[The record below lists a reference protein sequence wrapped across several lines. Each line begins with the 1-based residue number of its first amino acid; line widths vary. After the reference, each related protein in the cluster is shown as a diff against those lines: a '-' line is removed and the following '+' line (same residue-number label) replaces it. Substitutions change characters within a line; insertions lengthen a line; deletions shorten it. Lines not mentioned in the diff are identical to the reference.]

1 MTGAALF
8 AAEACRGP
16 SKGTE
21 SAERAAARTAV
32 TSQEAT
38 THFGPSDERAA
49 LAEPKAKAGTTS
61 TRSD

>member
-21 SAERAAARTAV
+21 SAERAAAARPAV

-38 THFGPSDERAA
+38 HVAPSDERAA
-49 LAEPKAKAGTTS
+49 LAEPKAKTGTTS